1 MWGGGEGG
9 GESVI
14 KDTTKFKETL
24 SEETFDI
31 LKGPLDVIPT
41 KWYIFLS
48 ADNVSLNSVM

>member
-1 MWGGGEGG
+1 MRGGGGG